1 MNART
6 RSFPALCTRCNM
18 CIASGPNVYVRF
30 CREGGEGEEMQ
41 PEWGS
46 TRTGHDQAD
55 AGGDQADGERDGPNP

>member
-1 MNART
+1 
-6 RSFPALCTRCNM
+6 
-18 CIASGPNVYVRF
+18 VYVRF